1 MKVLVTGATGFTG
14 SVLAGKLVKGG
25 HQVKVFIRNKSKMTM
40 PHASE
45 MEVIEGDI
53 TAQARQVIGNLQAVL
68 AAAGAGLEDVVK
80 TTVFL
85 QDMAHFAALNEEYGR
100 HFVDNPPARSTVEV
114 AKLPLGALVEIEV
127 IALIP

>member
-45 MEVIEGDI
+45 MEVIEGRVKSPI
-53 TAQARQVIGNLQAVL
+53 ENPEFEKLIHKLQEQFPGLLTPSILFLNAFVSGVIVLLFYPKFHRSFLRHRCCFTTA
-68 AAAGAGLEDVVK
+68 K
-80 TTVFL
+80 
-85 QDMAHFAALNEEYGR
+85 GR
-100 HFVDNPPARSTVEV
+100 SSSFR
-114 AKLPLGALVEIEV
+114 
-127 IALIP
+127 